1 MDARAA
7 CVTNNVKKR
16 SLSLM
21 QQQAANQSRERTC
34 ISFGPGSS
42 PHEQTG
48 RMTEEARE
56 SPGKQNPHP
65 PGPIPTCSGLYTQR
79 NSLDDNIP
87 EIGNS

>member
-34 ISFGPGSS
+34 ISFGPGS
-42 PHEQTG
+42 P
-48 RMTEEARE
+48 RMNKQEECQK
-56 SPGKQNPHP
+56 KQEKVRGNKTRTRRAPHP
-65 PGPIPTCSGLYTQR
+65 DLLRAVCTAEQPR
-79 NSLDDNIP
+79 R
-87 EIGNS
+87 